1 MSQPKN
7 LENIPR
13 EREDW
18 PRLHEPTSTKSYPVK
33 EQEQVMRTNSPREHP
48 LGQKGKLTLKIWD
61 KRVAAIFAH

>member
-33 EQEQVMRTNSPREHP
+33 EQEQGEGYENNLPWRASAGSEGKTDFEN
-48 LGQKGKLTLKIWD
+48 LG
-61 KRVAAIFAH
+61 